1 MKLYDSVGPN
11 PQVVRIFMAER
22 GIDIPTEKVDIMAGE
37 NREEPYLGVNPA
49 GQCPALETDDGD
61 VITEITAICEYLDEK
76 FPGTSLIGA
85 TPEERAETR
94 MWVRRIDLNIF
105 EPTLNGFRFS
115 DGLGMFENRIH
126 CIPQA
131 ADDLKQSVQERLA
144 WLDGLMA
151 GKEFVAGDRI
161 TLADVL
167 LFAQVTFANRVGQP
181 VPDSLA
187 NISAW
192 YGRMQARPSAAA

>member
-1 MKLYDSVGPN
+1 LKLYNSVGPN

-22 GIDIPTEKVDIMAGE
+22 GIEIDQENVDIRAGE
-37 NREEPYLGVNPA
+37 SRESPYLAVNPA
-49 GQCPALETDDGD
+49 GQCPALETDSGE

-76 FPGTSLIGA
+76 FPGQSLIGD

-94 MWVRRIDLNIF
+94 MWVRRIDLNLF

-115 DGLGMFENRIH
+115 DGLAMFENRIH

-131 ADDLKQSVQERLA
+131 ADDLKQAVQERLV
-144 WLDGLMA
+144 WLDELIA
-151 GKEFVAGDRI
+151 GRQFVAGDRL

-167 LFAQVTFANRVGQP
+167 LYAQVTFANNVGQK
-181 VPDSLA
+181 VPESLA
-187 NISAW
+187 NIGAW
-192 YGRMQARPSAAA
+192 YARMSARSSVGA

>member
-22 GIDIPTEKVDIMAGE
+22 GIDIPAVTVDIRGGE
-37 NREEPYLGVNPA
+37 NREGPYLAVNPA
-49 GQCPALETDDGD
+49 GQCPALETDDGA

-76 FPGTSLIGA
+76 FPGTSLIGD

-105 EPTLNGFRFS
+105 EPTLNGFRYGE
-115 DGLGMFENRIH
+115 GLGMFENRIH
-126 CIPQA
+126 CLPEA
-131 ADDLKQSVQERLA
+131 ADGLKEIVQEKLL

-151 GKEFVAGDRI
+151 GREFVAGDRI

-167 LFAQVTFANRVGQP
+167 LFAQVTFANQVGQP

-192 YGRMQARPSAAA
+192 YGRMQARPSTDA